1 MRSKKKSRQTGR
13 KAAVYGVMSLL
24 AAIFLIPVIWVVCSS
39 FKAPGE
45 LFNWPPSLFGRQP
58 SLNNYILAME
68 KGDFSRY
75 FVNTVF
81 VSVMAT
87 VFTIALNVM
96 AGYVFAKYKFFGDS
110 FLFAMVL
117 ATLMV
122 PLEVIM
128 IPVFKV
134 IVNTHLYNR
143 LWGLII
149 PAMSSPTAVFLARQ
163 YYIGIP
169 DDYMEAA
176 RIDGASEFGIFTR
189 IMLPLAKPVV
199 SVLFIF
205 SFMWRWNDYLWPK
218 LVINSKTKY
227 TIQLALANYSGEYS
241 VDWNSLLAMSVISMI
256 PVLIVFIV
264 LQDQI
269 MGGLTAGGVKG

>member
-1 MRSKKKSRQTGR
+1 MGNKRKKQAGT
-13 KAAVYGVMSLL
+13 KAVTYGAMGLL
-24 AAIFLIPVIWVVCSS
+24 AAIFLIPVLWVICSS

-45 LFNWPPSLFGRQP
+45 LFSWPPSLFGRQP

-68 KGDFSRY
+68 KGDFGRY
-75 FVNTVF
+75 FANTVF

-87 VFTIALNVM
+87 MFTICLNVM
-96 AGYVFAKYKFFGDS
+96 AGYVFAKYKFAGDS

-134 IVNTHLYNR
+134 IVSTHLYNR
-143 LWGLII
+143 LWGLIV

-218 LVINSKTKY
+218 LVINSKAKY

-256 PVLIVFIV
+256 PVLLVFII

>member
-1 MRSKKKSRQTGR
+1 
-13 KAAVYGVMSLL
+13 
-24 AAIFLIPVIWVVCSS
+24 
-39 FKAPGE
+39 
-45 LFNWPPSLFGRQP
+45 
-58 SLNNYILAME
+58 
-68 KGDFSRY
+68 
-75 FVNTVF
+75 
-81 VSVMAT
+81 
-87 VFTIALNVM
+87 
-96 AGYVFAKYKFFGDS
+96 
-110 FLFAMVL
+110 
-117 ATLMV
+117 
-122 PLEVIM
+122 M

-134 IVNTHLYNR
+134 IVSTHLYNR
-143 LWGLII
+143 LWGLIV

-218 LVINSKTKY
+218 LVINSKAKY

-256 PVLIVFIV
+256 PVLLVFII

>member
-1 MRSKKKSRQTGR
+1 
-13 KAAVYGVMSLL
+13 
-24 AAIFLIPVIWVVCSS
+24 
-39 FKAPGE
+39 
-45 LFNWPPSLFGRQP
+45 
-58 SLNNYILAME
+58 ME
-68 KGDFSRY
+68 KGDFGRY
-75 FVNTVF
+75 FANTVF

-87 VFTIALNVM
+87 VFTICLNVM
-96 AGYVFAKYKFFGDS
+96 AGYVFAKYKFAGDS

-134 IVNTHLYNR
+134 IVSTHLYNR
-143 LWGLII
+143 LWGLIV

-218 LVINSKTKY
+218 LVINSKAKY

-256 PVLIVFIV
+256 PVLLVFII

>member
-1 MRSKKKSRQTGR
+1 MRSKKKKQTGK

-75 FVNTVF
+75 FVNTIF

-241 VDWNSLLAMSVISMI
+241 VDWNSLLAMSVISML

>member
-1 MRSKKKSRQTGR
+1 MRSKRKKQ
-13 KAAVYGVMSLL
+13 AWINVLIYGVMSLL

-68 KGDFSRY
+68 KGDFGRY
-75 FVNTVF
+75 FVNTIF

-87 VFTIALNVM
+87 VFTICLNVM
-96 AGYVFAKYKFFGDS
+96 AGYVFAKYKFVGSS

>member
-1 MRSKKKSRQTGR
+1 MGNKRKKQAGT
-13 KAAVYGVMSLL
+13 KAVTYGAMGLL
-24 AAIFLIPVIWVVCSS
+24 AAIFLIPVLWVICSS

-45 LFNWPPSLFGRQP
+45 LFSWPPSLFGRQP
-58 SLNNYILAME
+58 SLNNYMLAME
-68 KGDFSRY
+68 KGDFGRY
-75 FVNTVF
+75 FANTVF

-87 VFTIALNVM
+87 VFTICLNVM
-96 AGYVFAKYKFFGDS
+96 AGYVFAKYKFAGDS

-134 IVNTHLYNR
+134 IVSTHLYNR
-143 LWGLII
+143 LWGLIV

-218 LVINSKTKY
+218 LVINSKAKY

-256 PVLIVFIV
+256 PVLLVFII

>member
-1 MRSKKKSRQTGR
+1 MGNKRKKQAGT
-13 KAAVYGVMSLL
+13 KAVTYGAMGLL
-24 AAIFLIPVIWVVCSS
+24 AAIFLIPVLWVICSS

-45 LFNWPPSLFGRQP
+45 LFSWPPSLFGRQP
-58 SLNNYILAME
+58 SLNNYMLAME
-68 KGDFSRY
+68 KGDFGRY
-75 FVNTVF
+75 FANTIF

-87 VFTIALNVM
+87 VFTICLNVM
-96 AGYVFAKYKFFGDS
+96 AGYVFAKYKFAGDS

-134 IVNTHLYNR
+134 IVSTHLYNR
-143 LWGLII
+143 LWGLIV

-218 LVINSKTKY
+218 LVINSKAKY

-256 PVLIVFIV
+256 PVLLVFII

>member
-1 MRSKKKSRQTGR
+1 MGNKRKKQAGT
-13 KAAVYGVMSLL
+13 KAVTYGAMGLL
-24 AAIFLIPVIWVVCSS
+24 AAIFLIPVLWVICSS

-45 LFNWPPSLFGRQP
+45 LFSWPPSLFGRQP

-68 KGDFSRY
+68 KGDFGRY
-75 FVNTVF
+75 FANTVF

-87 VFTIALNVM
+87 VFTICLNVM
-96 AGYVFAKYKFFGDS
+96 AGYVFAKYKFAGDS

-134 IVNTHLYNR
+134 IVSTHLYNR
-143 LWGLII
+143 LWGLIV

-189 IMLPLAKPVV
+189 IILPLAKPVV

-218 LVINSKTKY
+218 LVINSKAKY

-256 PVLIVFIV
+256 PVLLVFII

>member
-1 MRSKKKSRQTGR
+1 MGNKRKKQTGT
-13 KAAVYGVMSLL
+13 KAVTYGAMGLL
-24 AAIFLIPVIWVVCSS
+24 AAIFLIPVLWVICSS

-45 LFNWPPSLFGRQP
+45 LFSWPPSLFGRQP

-68 KGDFSRY
+68 KGDFGRY
-75 FVNTVF
+75 FANTVF

-87 VFTIALNVM
+87 MFTICLNVM
-96 AGYVFAKYKFFGDS
+96 AGYVFAKYKFAGDS

-134 IVNTHLYNR
+134 IVSTHLYNR
-143 LWGLII
+143 LWGLIV

-218 LVINSKTKY
+218 LVINSKAKY

-256 PVLIVFIV
+256 PVLLVFII

-269 MGGLTAGGVKG
+269 MGGLTAGDVKG

>member
-1 MRSKKKSRQTGR
+1 MGNKRKKQAGT
-13 KAAVYGVMSLL
+13 KAVTYGAMGLL
-24 AAIFLIPVIWVVCSS
+24 AAIFLIPVLWVICSS

-45 LFNWPPSLFGRQP
+45 LFSWPPSLFGRQP

-68 KGDFSRY
+68 KGDFGRY
-75 FVNTVF
+75 FANTVF

-87 VFTIALNVM
+87 VFTICLNVM
-96 AGYVFAKYKFFGDS
+96 AGYVFAKYRFAGDS

-134 IVNTHLYNR
+134 IVSTHLYNR
-143 LWGLII
+143 LWGLIV

-218 LVINSKTKY
+218 LVINSKAKY

-256 PVLIVFIV
+256 PVLLVFII